1 MKKILHM
8 TPPDIQ
14 NGVYRYIFNHMQYMD
29 LEKYRFSFLTKN
41 PQDLCRTQEFK
52 KYGFP
57 VHGLCNVERDNP
69 NGLRDEVMRILGEG
83 YDAIHLHT
91 SFWRGFLIEQI
102 AMEMKVAQVIV
113 HSHSTGIDEG
123 NDRERMDRLI
133 KHNAFKEKFSFE
145 YATDVCACSKLAGD
159 WLYGNQIPRDKIRIL
174 PNAIDTKRYGY
185 DPQVRRQKRREMG
198 LENSVIVGNIGRY
211 CYQKNQ
217 KFLLSAFA
225 RAYSQNPAL
234 FLIMM
239 GQGELM
245 AELKESA
252 DGLGVG
258 RQVLFLGWQEHIEQ
272 YLQAMDV
279 FCLPSQFEGL
289 AISAVEAQAAG
300 LPCLLS
306 DTITREIAVGDS
318 VRFLPLKEET
328 WAEEL
333 AACTCCQLRD
343 SAESQL
349 IKKGYDIRQAAAKL
363 EEFYENAG

>member
-1 MKKILHM
+1 M

-41 PQDLCRTQEFK
+41 PQDLCRTWEFK

-69 NGLRDEVMRILGEG
+69 DGLRDEVKRILREG
-83 YDAIHLHT
+83 YDAVHLHT
-91 SFWRGFLIEQI
+91 SFWRGFLIEQV
-102 AMEMKVAQVIV
+102 AMEMKVPRVIV
-113 HSHSTGIDEG
+113 HSHSTGIDEEDDG
-123 NDRERMDRLI
+123 ERMDRLI
-133 KHNAFKEKFSFE
+133 MHNAFKEKFSFE
-145 YATDVCACSKLAGD
+145 YATDVCACSRLAGD
-159 WLYGNQIPRDKIRIL
+159 WLYGRRIPRDKIRIL

-185 DPQVRRQKRREMG
+185 DPQARRRGRREMR
-198 LENSVIVGNIGRY
+198 LENRVIVGNIGRY

-234 FLIMM
+234 FLVMM
-239 GQGELM
+239 GQGKLM

-252 DGLGVG
+252 DRLGIG
-258 RQVLFLGWQEHIEQ
+258 GQALFLGWQEHIEE
-272 YLQAMDV
+272 YLQVMDV

-306 DTITREIAVGDS
+306 DTITREIAVTDS
-318 VRFLPLKEET
+318 VCFLPLREAA
-328 WAEEL
+328 WAEKL
-333 AACTCCQLRD
+333 AACTPCELRD
-343 SAESQL
+343 SAENQL
-349 IKKGYDIRQAAAKL
+349 IKNGYEIRHAAAKL
-363 EEFYENAG
+363 EEFYENGG